1 MTTLQALAVSV
12 QRGAVPV
19 LAAVDCRVQS
29 GSLLGICGP
38 NAAGKSTLLRCLA
51 GLLRPTQ
58 GTLELDGQPLAALV
72 PISRARAIGYLA
84 QNVEIAWRLS
94 VRELATL
101 GRFPHHAP
109 WSRLRET
116 DRSAIEQALR
126 QADVA
131 DLSERSINTLSGG
144 ERMRAHLAR
153 VFAGAQ
159 PVILADEPITAL
171 EPRYQFEI
179 LAALR
184 DQAREGAAVAVVLH
198 DLALAAR
205 YCDRLVL
212 LDRGRV
218 VAAGLPR
225 EVLTQ
230 ARLAETFGVRGVW
243 TADHGQ
249 LSALQPLA

>member
-1 MTTLQALAVSV
+1 MTTLHATGLSV
-12 QRGAVPV
+12 LRGATPV
-19 LAAVDCRVQS
+19 LTAVNCRVES
-29 GSLLGICGP
+29 GNLLGICGP

-58 GTLELDGQPLAALV
+58 GTLELDGQPLAALA
-72 PISRARAIGYLA
+72 PSDRARAIGYLA

-101 GRFPHHAP
+101 GRFPHHSV
-109 WSRLRET
+109 WSRLSPT
-116 DRSAIEQALR
+116 DCIAIEHALA

-131 DLSERSINTLSGG
+131 GLSERSVDTLSGG

-159 PVILADEPITAL
+159 RVILADEPITAL
-171 EPRYQFEI
+171 EPRYQFEV

-184 DQAREGAAVAVVLH
+184 DQARTGAAVAVVLH
-198 DLALAAR
+198 DLALATR

-212 LDRGRV
+212 LNRGKV
-218 VAAGLPR
+218 IAAGLPS
-225 EVLTQ
+225 EVLTD

-243 TADHGQ
+243 TEDHGR
-249 LSALQPLA
+249 LSALQPLR

>member
-1 MTTLQALAVSV
+1 M
-12 QRGAVPV
+12 
-19 LAAVDCRVQS
+19 
-29 GSLLGICGP
+29 
-38 NAAGKSTLLRCLA
+38 
-51 GLLRPTQ
+51 
-58 GTLELDGQPLAALV
+58 
-72 PISRARAIGYLA
+72 
-84 QNVEIAWRLS
+84 
-94 VRELATL
+94 
-101 GRFPHHAP
+101 
-109 WSRLRET
+109 
-116 DRSAIEQALR
+116 
-126 QADVA
+126 
-131 DLSERSINTLSGG
+131 
-144 ERMRAHLAR
+144 
-153 VFAGAQ
+153 
-159 PVILADEPITAL
+159 ILADEPITAL

-184 DQAREGAAVAVVLH
+184 DQARAGAAVAVVLH